1 MYCILV
7 AGVPA
12 SGKTTMARFLADA
25 LGVPMF
31 SKDAIK
37 ETLYDTIG
45 FSSRAEKVKLGEAAF
60 AVMLKAAD
68 ECLARGLPVI
78 LENNFE
84 TATNPGLRD
93 MLARRGCP
101 ALTVLLTGDWE
112 AVHARLVL
120 RYASPERHRGH
131 VVNDRYPEGPGPSAP
146 APAMT
151 LDAFV
156 RAFHGLGMDRPP
168 VCGPCVVVDATDVS
182 RVDGGEV
189 LACVRLWLRMLGA
202 QA

>member
-101 ALTVLLTGDWE
+101 ALTVLLTGDW
-112 AVHARLVL
+112 
-120 RYASPERHRGH
+120 
-131 VVNDRYPEGPGPSAP
+131 
-146 APAMT
+146 
-151 LDAFV
+151 
-156 RAFHGLGMDRPP
+156 
-168 VCGPCVVVDATDVS
+168 
-182 RVDGGEV
+182 
-189 LACVRLWLRMLGA
+189 
-202 QA
+202 

>member
-112 AVHARLVL
+112 AVHARFVL
-120 RYASPERHRGH
+120 RNASPERHRGH

-156 RAFHGLGMDRPP
+156 RAFHGRGMDRPP

-182 RVDGGEV
+182 HVDGGEV